1 MQARAY
7 LIVGTILA
15 LLVAMGTVLL
25 LTTHT
30 TATTALPPAGPTDAA
45 APSGAGA
52 TALVASSTIPAG
64 RTISATTARSLFAPI
79 TLPAAAVPATAFRT
93 QDQLAG
99 VLRYGRRT
107 TTGTIV
113 RGQVLIASMLSGLAY
128 PQSGSTLA
136 NVLPRSVV
144 ATTVAVPA
152 LDAVNGAIVPGDHV
166 KVVYSVPTRAGME
179 ARFLTEDSLVVATS
193 ADGQAY
199 TLALT
204 APQAAL
210 ATLLQEQARTM
221 HLLLLPSRP
230 ARAAGA
236 TAPVLLPT
244 AGGSH

>member
-1 MQARAY
+1 MQARVY
-7 LIVGTILA
+7 LMVGTILA
-15 LLVAMGTVLL
+15 LLVAVGTVLL

-30 TATTALPPAGPTDAA
+30 TALPPAGPPAVVLEPA
-45 APSGAGA
+45 EEA
-52 TALVASSTIPAG
+52 TVLVAGSTIPAG
-64 RTISATTARSLFAPI
+64 STISATEAYSLFAPI
-79 TLPAAAVPATAFRT
+79 TLPAAAAPATAFRS

-99 VLRYGRRT
+99 VLRYGSRT
-107 TTGTIV
+107 TTGTIA

-128 PQSGSTLA
+128 PQSGSALA

-152 LDAVNGAIVPGDHV
+152 LDAVNGAVAPGDHV
-166 KVVYSVPTRAGME
+166 KVVYSVPTGAGLE

-204 APQAAL
+204 PAQAAL
-210 ATLLQEQARTM
+210 ATLLQEQGKTM

-230 ARAAGA
+230 AHAVGA
-236 TAPVLLPT
+236 SPPVLLPT
-244 AGGSH
+244 AGGSP

>member
-1 MQARAY
+1 MQARVYFIA
-7 LIVGTILA
+7 GTILA
-15 LLVAMGTVLL
+15 LLVATGTVLL

-30 TATTALPPAGPTDAA
+30 TALPPAGTTAVAPESAA
-45 APSGAGA
+45 EA
-52 TALVASSTIPAG
+52 TVLVARSTIPAG
-64 RTISATTARSLFAPI
+64 STVSATRARSLFAPI
-79 TLPAAAVPATAFRT
+79 TLPTAAVPATAFRT

-99 VLRYGRRT
+99 VLRYGSRT
-107 TTGTIV
+107 TTGLIA
-113 RGQVLIASMLSGLAY
+113 RGQVLLASMLSGLAY
-128 PQSGSTLA
+128 PHSGSALA

-152 LDAVNGAIVPGDHV
+152 LDAVNGAIAPGDHV

-236 TAPVLLPT
+236 TPPVLLPT

>member
-1 MQARAY
+1 MQARVY

-25 LTTHT
+25 LATHT
-30 TATTALPPAGPTDAA
+30 SALPPAGPANAA
-45 APSGAGA
+45 APSSAES
-52 TALVASSTIPAG
+52 TVLVASSTIPPG
-64 RTISATTARSLFAPI
+64 STISATGAHALFAPI

-99 VLRYGRRT
+99 VLRYGSRT
-107 TTGTIV
+107 TTGTV
-113 RGQVLIASMLSGLAY
+113 ARGQVLITSMLSDLAY
-128 PQSGSTLA
+128 PQSGSALA
-136 NVLPRSVV
+136 NALPRYVV

-152 LDAVNGAIVPGDHV
+152 LDAVNGAIAPGDHV
-166 KVVYSVPTRAGME
+166 KVVYSVLTGAGTE

-193 ADGQAY
+193 ADGPAYTY

-204 APQAAL
+204 PSQAAL
-210 ATLLQEQARTM
+210 ATLLQEQGKTM

>member
-7 LIVGTILA
+7 LMVGTILA
-15 LLVAMGTVLL
+15 LLVAVGTVLL
-25 LTTHT
+25 LTTP
-30 TATTALPPAGPTDAA
+30 TTALPPARPTDAA

-52 TALVASSTIPAG
+52 TVLVARSTIPAG
-64 RTISATTARSLFAPI
+64 RTISATGARSLFAPI
-79 TLPAAAVPATAFRT
+79 TLPTAAVPATALRT

-99 VLRYGRRT
+99 VLRYGSRT
-107 TTGTIV
+107 TTGTIA
-113 RGQVLIASMLSGLAY
+113 RGQVLLASMLSGLAY
-128 PQSGSTLA
+128 PHSGSALA

-144 ATTVAVPA
+144 ATTVVVPA
-152 LDAVNGAIVPGDHV
+152 LDAVNGAIAPGDHV
-166 KVVYSVPTRAGME
+166 KVVYSVPSRAGLE

-193 ADGQAY
+193 AEGQADTY

-236 TAPVLLPT
+236 TPPVLLPT
-244 AGGSH
+244 AGGSP